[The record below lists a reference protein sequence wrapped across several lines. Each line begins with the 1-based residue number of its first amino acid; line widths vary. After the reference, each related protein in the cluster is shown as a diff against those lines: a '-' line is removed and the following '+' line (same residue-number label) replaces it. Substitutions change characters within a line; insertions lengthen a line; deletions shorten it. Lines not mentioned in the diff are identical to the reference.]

1 MARISGVAPLTALAS
16 MFAPALRRY
25 STTSL
30 MPLWHAKC
38 SGVHLKLS
46 VALTSALKQ
55 TDDYAEKM
63 NKFFNDQRSGSFS
76 TSALYKYYVCMYVCT
91 VCKGL

>member
-1 MARISGVAPLTALAS
+1 MARISGVAPLSALAS
-16 MFAPALRRY
+16 MFAPALRRN

-38 SGVHLKLS
+38 SGVHWKLS

-55 TDDYAEKM
+55 TRHKTEKT
-63 NKFFNDQRSGSFS
+63 NKFFSASDSFS
-76 TSALYKYYVCMYVCT
+76 TWSFYKHYMYV
-91 VCKGL
+91 